1 MALGLCESLSLPGL
15 VQPSLLHLA
24 LTGCI
29 FGAMCSLIYRAVPRM
44 ANDRLSSLHA
54 GLARSASAL
63 TVIAVLLMV
72 QSAPV
77 AGVVIVATFVIHLAG
92 LSVFGVLVARYF

>member
-1 MALGLCESLSLPGL
+1 VFVNLS
-15 VQPSLLHLA
+15 
-24 LTGCI
+24 GCSSH
-29 FGAMCSLIYRAVPRM
+29 GERQAVI
-44 ANDRLSSLHA
+44 AA
-54 GLARSASAL
+54 AL

-77 AGVVIVATFVIHLAG
+77 AGAVIVATFVIHLAG